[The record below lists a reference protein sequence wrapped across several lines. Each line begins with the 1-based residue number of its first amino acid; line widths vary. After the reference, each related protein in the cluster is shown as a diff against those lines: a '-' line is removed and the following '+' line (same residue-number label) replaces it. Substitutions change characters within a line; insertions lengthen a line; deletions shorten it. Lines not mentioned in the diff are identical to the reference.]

1 MKKNLIHHLIWA
13 LVAVTAFVVGSQLTK
28 PDESKTASPSKS
40 ASTRLSDR
48 QSENPDSSP
57 GEKKARTKSSRT
69 SSTSD
74 QPTILSDA
82 DITEL
87 GEEFRAAKGPI
98 ARRLAFSEMLK
109 NLTPENARL
118 MRENIAH
125 LSQDSAEFREFHYAW
140 GSMAGQEAIIHGS
153 DTPKRDM
160 ASSLA
165 GWAASDPAS
174 AMAYFDTLSPE
185 QQSSG
190 THMKWGAAFGL
201 ADANPQLAAEFAIE
215 RFQNGD
221 KEASKM
227 IHIAA
232 SAALR
237 SGDREEI
244 TSFLAAV
251 PEGEMSIQA
260 HQHAARELAKDNP
273 ANTVEWAVDLPEGDG
288 KNHAVGTSFHMWAG
302 RSPEEA
308 AAAIASVPAAD
319 RDAATYGYATRVVH
333 DDPVVG
339 VEWASNIQNPE
350 ARGRAMIDT
359 GRVFYRKDRE
369 AAQEWLNNANLPEES
384 VQKIIGE
391 K

>member
-1 MKKNLIHHLIWA
+1 MNKNLLPHLGWA
-13 LVAVTAFVVGSQLTK
+13 VVSLSAFLLGSQFFGKQRANVSSETK
-28 PDESKTASPSKS
+28 NAIT
-40 ASTRLSDR
+40 TRLSER
-48 QSENPDSSP
+48 SSSSP
-57 GEKKARTKSSRT
+57 SVSS
-69 SSTSD
+69 SD
-74 QPTILSDA
+74 NLQHTLTDRSFASGIPSMSDA
-82 DITEL
+82 DIQSL
-87 GEEFRAAKGPI
+87 GLEFRTAKGPI

-125 LSQDSAEFREFHYAW
+125 LPQDSAEFREFHYAW
-140 GSMAGQEAIIHGS
+140 GAIAGQEAITHGA

-160 ASSLA
+160 AAALA

-174 AMAYFDTLSPE
+174 AMAYFDSLSPA

-201 ADANPQLAAEFAIE
+201 ADADPQLAAEFAIA

-237 SGDREEI
+237 SGDSQEI
-244 TSFLAAV
+244 TSFLTAV

-260 HQHAARELAKDNP
+260 HQHAARELAKNDP
-273 ANTVEWAVDLPEGDG
+273 AGTVAWAVDLPEGDG
-288 KNHAVGTSFHMWAG
+288 KNHAVGSSFHVWAG
-302 RSPEEA
+302 RSPEKA
-308 AAAIASVPAAD
+308 AAAIASLPAAD

-333 DDPVVG
+333 DDPAVG
-339 VEWASNIQNPE
+339 IEWASNIQNPE
-350 ARGRAMIDT
+350 ARGSAIIDT
-359 GRVFYRKDRE
+359 GKVFYRKDRE
-369 AAQEWLNNANLPEES
+369 AAREWLANANLPEES
-384 VQKIIGE
+384 VQRITGGK
-391 K
+391 